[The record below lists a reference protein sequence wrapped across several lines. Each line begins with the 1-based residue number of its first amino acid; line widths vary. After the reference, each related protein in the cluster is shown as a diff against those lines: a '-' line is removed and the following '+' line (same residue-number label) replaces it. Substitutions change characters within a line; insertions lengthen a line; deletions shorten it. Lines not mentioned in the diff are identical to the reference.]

1 MNIEITPV
9 IYDAC
14 PCFAAAYLEGKVQN
28 SGTTDALWNER
39 ELEIQQIKRQYSIE
53 TVNKRP
59 EIAATRAAY
68 KKLGKD
74 PNRYRPSA
82 EALCRR
88 ILRDIPI
95 YRLNT
100 LVDIINIVSIRS
112 GLSIGGFDSSLIQ
125 GNIHLVRGNISDD
138 FEAIGRGKLN
148 VDGLPLYKDDIGGI
162 GTPTSDNE
170 RTKITGNTT
179 DILLI
184 FNGYTGKSGL
194 NNSVEHAIG
203 LLKKYAGLHDEKITY
218 S

>member
-1 MNIEITPV
+1 MYKKHI
-9 IYDAC
+9 

-28 SGTTDALWNER
+28 SGTTDALWNEM

-194 NNSVEHAIG
+194 NNSVEHALVVRAMVRCLCRKSG
-203 LLKKYAGLHDEKITY
+203 R
-218 S
+218 

>member
-28 SGTTDALWNER
+28 SGTTDALWNEM